1 MKRRFARATLALCL
15 LALPAAGRPQAAQK
29 PAAAPAPVK
38 APAATP
44 VPASQAAVILE
55 LFKAMKLQGE
65 VQQMPDAM
73 MNAEISRN
81 PGLAPFRDVMVG
93 WLKKYMTW
101 QAMQPELVKLY
112 AANFTEAELKEMTA
126 FYKTPTGQ
134 KALQAMPEVMQ
145 RSAMLGAQLAQG
157 HEEELKTAMAARS
170 AQLEKDAEKAKAAG
184 AAGKPPAPA
193 GKPTPAAKK
202 P

>member
-1 MKRRFARATLALCL
+1 MKRRFVRATLALCL
-15 LALPAAGRPQAAQK
+15 LALPAAGLAQK
-29 PAAAPAPVK
+29 PAATPAPVK
-38 APAATP
+38 APPATP

-55 LFKAMKLQGE
+55 LFKAMKLQSE
-65 VQQMPDAM
+65 ILSMPDAM

-81 PGLAPFRDVMVG
+81 PGLTPFRDIMAG

-101 QAMQPELVKLY
+101 PAMQPELVKLY

-134 KALQAMPEVMQ
+134 KSLRAMPEVMQ

-170 AQLEKDAEKAKAAG
+170 AQLEAEKTKAAG
-184 AAGKPPAPA
+184 AAGKPPAPG

>member
-1 MKRRFARATLALCL
+1 
-15 LALPAAGRPQAAQK
+15 
-29 PAAAPAPVK
+29 
-38 APAATP
+38 
-44 VPASQAAVILE
+44 
-55 LFKAMKLQGE
+55 
-65 VQQMPDAM
+65 
-73 MNAEISRN
+73 
-81 PGLAPFRDVMVG
+81 MVG

-101 QAMQPELVKLY
+101 PAMQPELVKLY
-112 AANFTEAELKEMTA
+112 AANFTEAEIKQMAA
-126 FYKTPTGQ
+126 FYGTPTGQ
-134 KALQAMPEVMQ
+134 KALQGMPAMMQ
-145 RSAMLGAQLAQG
+145 RSAMVGAQLAQG